1 MLDPWKTY
9 TRKYH
14 KTWHNALCI
23 CSKQGT
29 HRNTYT
35 HAHTLNTH
43 IHTTSRVHANETG
56 CHVPKLKLRMLAAQM
71 HSRTKVRTPNRGML
85 YIATHTHTASTHTHL
100 DTHTAC
106 RFQASKSGCPASDS
120 IELQLYMLG

>member
-1 MLDPWKTY
+1 MHCAYATN
-9 TRKYH
+9 RAH
-14 KTWHNALCI
+14 IA
-23 CSKQGT
+23 T
-29 HRNTYT
+29 HT
-35 HAHTLNTH
+35 HTLNTH

-56 CHVPKLKLRMLAAQM
+56 CHVPKLKLRMLATQM

-85 YIATHTHTASTHTHL
+85 YNATYTHTASIHTHL